1 MQPATVQQVDEAYAI
16 QGHVQTRDS
25 QARIPLMLPAA
36 AAGETP
42 MQYTNVIPQ
51 LTAQMSA
58 MHLQPAGTFIPPQ
71 VSQFLN

>member
-25 QARIPLMLPAA
+25 QARIPLMLPAG

-71 VSQFLN
+71 VNQFLY